1 MRSSSHEEGRRA
13 KCNARSAPFEPPR
26 GLRNRSQ
33 HVRIQTIAVARHGR
47 RRSHSFDRRFRY
59 AVDRTRSPRRRHRCT
74 PGEDEP
80 PASPNAKSPAKVRLE
95 ENQKDI
101 KKDVEK
107 LFDLASQLK
116 QQVEKTDATAV
127 LSLAMVK
134 KAEEIERLARQI
146 K

>member
-1 MRSSSHEEGRRA
+1 MCES
-13 KCNARSAPFEPPR
+13 
-26 GLRNRSQ
+26 
-33 HVRIQTIAVARHGR
+33 
-47 RRSHSFDRRFRY
+47 RRSLLRVMAGAAIFSIAASASLGQDPFPKAPTPLH
-59 AVDRTRSPRRRHRCT
+59 

-80 PASPNAKSPAKVRLE
+80 PANPNAKSPTKVRLE

-101 KKDVEK
+101 KKDIEK

-146 K
+146 KERAKG

>member
-1 MRSSSHEEGRRA
+1 MYES
-13 KCNARSAPFEPPR
+13 
-26 GLRNRSQ
+26 
-33 HVRIQTIAVARHGR
+33 
-47 RRSHSFDRRFRY
+47 RRSLLRGMAG
-59 AVDRTRSPRRRHRCT
+59 AVGIFSMAAFAVRGQDPFPKAPTPMR

-80 PASPNAKSPAKVRLE
+80 PANPNAKSPAKVRLE

-101 KKDVEK
+101 KKDIEK

-146 K
+146 KERAKG

>member
-1 MRSSSHEEGRRA
+1 MQESRRTL
-13 KCNARSAPFEPPR
+13 
-26 GLRNRSQ
+26 LR
-33 HVRIQTIAVARHGR
+33 TIAGAVAGFSMALSAAHGQDQFPK
-47 RRSHSFDRRFRY
+47 SSP
-59 AVDRTRSPRRRHRCT
+59 TR

-80 PASPNAKSPAKVRLE
+80 NPNPNGKSPAKVRLE

-101 KKDVEK
+101 KKDIEK

-146 K
+146 KERAKG

>member
-1 MRSSSHEEGRRA
+1 MYES
-13 KCNARSAPFEPPR
+13 
-26 GLRNRSQ
+26 
-33 HVRIQTIAVARHGR
+33 
-47 RRSHSFDRRFRY
+47 RRSLL
-59 AVDRTRSPRRRHRCT
+59 RSMAGVVALFSITASAIRGQDPFPKAPSAMH

-80 PASPNAKSPAKVRLE
+80 IANPTAKSPTKIRLE

-101 KKDVEK
+101 KKNIEK

-116 QQVEKTDATAV
+116 QQIEKTDATAV

-146 K
+146 KERAKG

>member
-1 MRSSSHEEGRRA
+1 MSESRRSLL
-13 KCNARSAPFEPPR
+13 R
-26 GLRNRSQ
+26 GMAG
-33 HVRIQTIAVARHGR
+33 AVAIF
-47 RRSHSFDRRFRY
+47 SIAASTSLAQDPFPK
-59 AVDRTRSPRRRHRCT
+59 SPTSLH

-80 PASPNAKSPAKVRLE
+80 PANPNAKSPTKVRLE

-101 KKDVEK
+101 KKDIEK

-146 K
+146 KERAKG

>member
-1 MRSSSHEEGRRA
+1 MLALTFKASQRPLQQELMMQESRRSLF
-13 KCNARSAPFEPPR
+13 RSIAGALAVF
-26 GLRNRSQ
+26 S
-33 HVRIQTIAVARHGR
+33 IAVSSAHGQDP
-47 RRSHSFDRRFRY
+47 FPKPP
-59 AVDRTRSPRRRHRCT
+59 SPLH
-74 PGEDEP
+74 PGDDEP
-80 PASPNAKSPAKVRLE
+80 LPNPNAKSPTKVRLE

-101 KKDVEK
+101 KKDIEK

-146 K
+146 KERAKG

>member
-1 MRSSSHEEGRRA
+1 MLAERFAAAQLPLQREPTMRESRRTLLRRIAGVAAFFSLGASAGRGQDPFP
-13 KCNARSAPFEPPR
+13 KAPTPMR
-26 GLRNRSQ
+26 
-33 HVRIQTIAVARHGR
+33 
-47 RRSHSFDRRFRY
+47 
-59 AVDRTRSPRRRHRCT
+59 

-80 PASPNAKSPAKVRLE
+80 ISNPNAKSPTKIRLE

-101 KKDVEK
+101 KKDIEK
-107 LFDLASQLK
+107 LFYLASQLK

-146 K
+146 KERAKG

>member
-1 MRSSSHEEGRRA
+1 MQES
-13 KCNARSAPFEPPR
+13 
-26 GLRNRSQ
+26 
-33 HVRIQTIAVARHGR
+33 
-47 RRSHSFDRRFRY
+47 RRSLLRATAGIVAAYFM
-59 AVDRTRSPRRRHRCT
+59 AVSAVRGQDPFPKAPTPLR

-80 PASPNAKSPAKVRLE
+80 VANSNAKSPTKIRLE

-101 KKDVEK
+101 KKDIEK

-116 QQVEKTDATAV
+116 QQVEKTDATVV

-146 K
+146 KERAKG